1 MRHLGGM
8 LIMLR
13 YYLGLQNTD
22 NKIAENYLK

>member
-1 MRHLGGM
+1 MWQLGGM
-8 LIMLR
+8 LIKLR